1 MTVGADVEAEIRR
14 LYFAEHWKRG
24 TIAAQLA
31 LHADVVERVLGSFG
45 PKPGTPRPESRVLE
59 PYLAFV
65 DETLDQYPRL
75 VATRLHDMLV
85 ERGYTGSLRALRR
98 VVRKRRPRH
107 HKAFLRLETLP
118 GEQAQVDW
126 AHVGEI
132 VVPGGRRPL
141 WAFVIVLS
149 FSRAS
154 WGELVVSLD
163 MASLRRS
170 LVRASRFF
178 GGSPRQWLFDNAKTV
193 VVERRGTHVR
203 FNDQLLDLAARLH
216 VQPRV
221 CTPREPHEKGRVE
234 RAIRYFKDRFFAAR
248 TFHSIDHG
256 NAQLIR
262 FIEEIAHRRDH
273 PTLQGRTV
281 ADVFEE
287 ERPRLLVLPD
297 EMPSTDFVD
306 TLTADKQGFVPY
318 DGNRY
323 SVPHTH
329 ASRAVQICADDHHV
343 RFLDGGTEIGDHER
357 CWGRR
362 QVIELPAHRAGLV
375 DEKRAARDLKGRD
388 RLRVEVPAFDQLI
401 ERWLDQ
407 GRNVGSMVAR
417 TIQLLNAYGAAIV
430 RSAVDE
436 MIERGT
442 HDVGALA
449 VLCEQRRR
457 RRRGPA
463 ATVVAFGSHVP
474 ECDVVPHDLGGYD
487 D

>member
-1 MTVGADVEAEIRR
+1 MTVTPDVEAEIRR

-24 TIAAQLA
+24 TIATQLDV
-31 LHADVVERVLGSFG
+31 HADVVARVLGNFG
-45 PKPGTPRPESRVLE
+45 PRPGTPRPESRVLE
-59 PYLAFV
+59 PYVSFI
-65 DETLDQYPRL
+65 DETLEQYPRL
-75 VATRLHDMLV
+75 VATRLYDMLRD
-85 ERGYTGSLRALRR
+85 RGYHGSLRALRR
-98 VVRKRRPRH
+98 LVRKRRPSQR
-107 HKAFLRLETLP
+107 KAYLRLETLP

-149 FSRAS
+149 YSRAS
-154 WGELVVSLD
+154 WGELVVSMD

-170 LVRASRFF
+170 LVRAAQFF

-203 FNDQLLDLAARLH
+203 FNDDLLALAAQLH

-234 RAIRYFKDRFFAAR
+234 RAIRYFKERFFAAR
-248 TFHSIDHG
+248 TFHSIEHG
-256 NAQLIR
+256 NEQLRR
-262 FIEEIAHRRDH
+262 FIDEIAHRRHH
-273 PTLQGRTV
+273 PTMPGRPIV
-281 ADVFEE
+281 DVFEE
-287 ERPRLLVLPD
+287 ERGRLLALPD
-297 EMPSTDFVD
+297 EMPSTDFVE
-306 TLTADKQGFVPY
+306 TLDADKQAFVAF

-323 SVPHTH
+323 SVPHTL
-329 ASRAVQICADDHHV
+329 ASTAVQLRADDRVV
-343 RFLDGGTEIGDHER
+343 RLLHGDTVVEHER
-357 CWGRR
+357 CWGRK
-362 QVIELPAHRAGLV
+362 QVIELPAHRAGLL

-388 RLRVEVPAFDQLI
+388 RLHVEVPAINQLI
-401 ERWLDQ
+401 ERWVDQ
-407 GRNVGSMVAR
+407 GRNLGSMVAR
-417 TIQLLNAYGAAIV
+417 TIQLLDAYGAPKV
-430 RSAVDE
+430 RSAVAE

-457 RRRGPA
+457 ARRGPA
-463 ATVVAFGSHVP
+463 ATVVAFGGHVP